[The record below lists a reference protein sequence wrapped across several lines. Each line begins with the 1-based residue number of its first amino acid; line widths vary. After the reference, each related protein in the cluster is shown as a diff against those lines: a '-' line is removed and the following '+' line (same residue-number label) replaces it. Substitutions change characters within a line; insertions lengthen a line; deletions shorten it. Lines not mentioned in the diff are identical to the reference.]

1 MSTHVST
8 SPEDAIAPNRT
19 VEPEFEIRRNN
30 VRALVFRQSTEC
42 SRQFTVAVLRE
53 NAPFRLFPS
62 ELPDYAFTLADLDD
76 LTLVI
81 NVAKHW
87 LQSRGAVA

>member
-19 VEPEFEIRRNN
+19 

-53 NAPFRLFPS
+53 NAPFQLFPS